1 MHIDE
6 SVIASKISVEILA
19 ALLYTHSV
27 LMKWQRKPDTWEVR
41 NISIRRK
48 RTEANMTQV
57 ELAKALGVNQSA
69 VTQWESGLTSPR
81 LDKLQAMAALFKC
94 SLDELVRE
102 DE

>member
-1 MHIDE
+1 
-6 SVIASKISVEILA
+6 
-19 ALLYTHSV
+19 
-27 LMKWQRKPDTWEVR
+27 
-41 NISIRRK
+41 
-48 RTEANMTQV
+48 MTQV

-94 SLDELVRE
+94 SIDELVRE